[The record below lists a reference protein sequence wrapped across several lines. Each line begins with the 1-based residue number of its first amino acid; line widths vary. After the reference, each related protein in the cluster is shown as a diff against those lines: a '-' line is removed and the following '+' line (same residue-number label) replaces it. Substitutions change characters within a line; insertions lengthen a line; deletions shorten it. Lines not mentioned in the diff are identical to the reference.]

1 MLTRI
6 SRHLIAGETLSEA
19 VPVLRR
25 LRAQGFWTLLR
36 WLGPVTPFDFSRSVA
51 LLKKNGL
58 DRQFLLP
65 LSARVFVPHSES
77 FIWLEPDAKNFHS
90 ESLAMVLNRFEA
102 SPAVGMVLESSK
114 RQAAE
119 TLLKLM
125 EHRVRVCL
133 TGDSLSLAQRLLT
146 SQGYHAVVS
155 GDPVFVRRLI
165 RFAASKAIDP
175 ESFEIQL
182 AYGLHP
188 RLAKEVRDQGWKVRL
203 IVPCGPVWLP
213 YASRL
218 PAEFFGSLVGRLHR
232 RVQNFFESV

>member
-77 FIWLEPDAKNFHS
+77 FIWLEPDAKSFLS

-165 RFAASKAIDP
+165 RFAASKAI
-175 ESFEIQL
+175 
-182 AYGLHP
+182 GLHP